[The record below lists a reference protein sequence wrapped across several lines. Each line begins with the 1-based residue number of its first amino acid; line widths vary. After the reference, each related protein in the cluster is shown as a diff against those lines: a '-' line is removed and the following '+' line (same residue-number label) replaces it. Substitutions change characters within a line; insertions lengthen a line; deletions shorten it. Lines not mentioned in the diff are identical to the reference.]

1 MITQSTYTAEITDYA
16 SLEESIRQLKVQ
28 KLDQEAMLKSEL
40 TALVNSVSPAKIV
53 KDSLHNLVSDN
64 GVQTDFVKM
73 GLNLGVDLITARLFG
88 RYHSIPVFLG
98 MKVVEK
104 VAGFLLKRRLSKS
117 KAATIKLLTPGSV
130 SMSEDEN
137 MIS

>member
-28 KLDQEAMLKSEL
+28 KLDQEAMLRAEL

-53 KDSLHNLVSDN
+53 KDSLHKLVSDN
-64 GVQTDFVKM
+64 VVQTDLMKM

-98 MKVVEK
+98 VKVIEK

-117 KAATIKLLTPGSV
+117 NAATIKLLESGSA

-137 MIS
+137 IIS

>member
-88 RYHSIPVFLG
+88 RYRQHSCFSWNESGRESSRVSS
-98 MKVVEK
+98 EK
-104 VAGFLLKRRLSKS
+104 K
-117 KAATIKLLTPGSV
+117 TIKKQGC
-130 SMSEDEN
+130 N
-137 MIS
+137 H